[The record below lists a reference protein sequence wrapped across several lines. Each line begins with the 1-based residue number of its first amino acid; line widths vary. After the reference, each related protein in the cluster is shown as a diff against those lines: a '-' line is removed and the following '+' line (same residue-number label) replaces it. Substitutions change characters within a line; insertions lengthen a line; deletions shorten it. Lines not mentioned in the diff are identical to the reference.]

1 MSSQTLQTGTG
12 KHSGPTTGTPTAR
25 KPYRN
30 RRLPAAG
37 TVGRYVA
44 LAVAAALTLGPV
56 LWTLST
62 SLRTPS
68 ESFNL
73 PPSFLPINPD
83 FTAYQEVFKQINV
96 SLLVLNSALVTGL
109 IALGQMASATL
120 AGYAFARLD
129 FRGKKAIFSLVL
141 ATMMVP
147 VQVTIVPVFMLIRGM
162 GLSDTLLALILPAIP
177 TAFGTFLMR
186 QYFLG
191 LPNDFAEAAA
201 LDGAGPWRIFRSVY
215 VPLAVPGMAIVGI
228 LAFNFHWN
236 EFFRPLILT
245 ISEQNFTLPL
255 GLVTL
260 QGNLGTGSISV
271 VLAGVILSMLP
282 ALVVFIFGQRTLRE
296 GLTAGASK

>member
-1 MSSQTLQTGTG
+1 MSSQTLHTGTD
-12 KHSGPTTGTPTAR
+12 KNSGSATGTPTTHKRYR
-25 KPYRN
+25 K

-37 TVGRYVA
+37 TVGRYTA

-62 SLRTPS
+62 SLRAPS

-83 FTAYQEVFKQINV
+83 FTAYQEVFRQINV
-96 SLLVLNSALVTGL
+96 GLLVLNSALVTGL

-129 FRGKKAIFSLVL
+129 FRGKNAIFSLVL

-215 VPLAVPGMAIVGI
+215 APLAVPGMAIVGI

>member
-1 MSSQTLQTGTG
+1 MSSQTLHTGTD
-12 KHSGPTTGTPTAR
+12 KHSGSTTGTSNTP
-25 KPYRN
+25 KGYRN

-37 TVGRYVA
+37 TLGRYTA

-96 SLLVLNSALVTGL
+96 GLLVLNSALVTGL

-271 VLAGVILSMLP
+271 VLAGVVLSMLP

>member
-1 MSSQTLQTGTG
+1 MSSQTLHTGTD
-12 KHSGPTTGTPTAR
+12 KDSGSTTGTPTTHRRSR
-25 KPYRN
+25 KRG
-30 RRLPAAG
+30 LPAAG
-37 TVGRYVA
+37 TVGRYTA

-62 SLRTPS
+62 SLRAPS

-83 FTAYQEVFKQINV
+83 FTAYQEVFRQINV
-96 SLLVLNSALVTGL
+96 GLLVLNSALVTGL

-191 LPNDFAEAAA
+191 LPSDFAEAAA

-215 VPLAVPGMAIVGI
+215 APLAVPGMAIVGI

>member
-1 MSSQTLQTGTG
+1 MSSQTLHTGTD
-12 KHSGPTTGTPTAR
+12 KHSGSTTGTSTTP
-25 KPYRN
+25 KGYGN

-37 TVGRYVA
+37 TVGRYTA

-96 SLLVLNSALVTGL
+96 GLLVLNSALVTGL

>member
-1 MSSQTLQTGTG
+1 MSSQTLHTGTK
-12 KHSGPTTGTPTAR
+12 KHTGSTTGTPATR
-25 KPYRN
+25 KHYRN
-30 RRLPAAG
+30 RRLPAAA
-37 TVGRYVA
+37 TVGRYTA

-96 SLLVLNSALVTGL
+96 GLLVLNSALVTGL

-129 FRGKKAIFSLVL
+129 FRGKNAIFSLVL

-162 GLSDTLLALILPAIP
+162 GLSDTPLALILPAIP